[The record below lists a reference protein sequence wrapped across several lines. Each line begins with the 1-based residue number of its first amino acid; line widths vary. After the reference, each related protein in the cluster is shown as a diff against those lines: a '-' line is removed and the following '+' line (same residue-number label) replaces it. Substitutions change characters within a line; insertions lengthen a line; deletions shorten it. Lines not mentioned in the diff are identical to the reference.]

1 MTASTL
7 IVSALILLSTLA
19 ATPTALGEPPS
30 LSKVRAV
37 VRSANRAFEQQD
49 YESAAHAYASLPPTP
64 DRPAEVCY
72 NEGLTFAALGDT
84 ERARLAFRMAD
95 LNADS
100 DSMRANARFN
110 LGRLAYDSAIGHSAE
125 EPDKA
130 MAALREA
137 ARVYRSVLA
146 VRPDDAE
153 AAKNVERCRLAVRA
167 IEERLQQEAEQLREQ
182 AEQLQQMA
190 QQLQDLAERQ
200 QEASEQS
207 QSANEQMQQDSSIGA
222 ESSRQ
227 SREQQQGLSEE
238 TREML
243 RKLLDQLGQTP
254 ENAPGQTEMSEAMSE
269 IEQAMQNQSG
279 AEQDLQRTQ
288 PGRAVPKQEQAAEDL
303 AEAAERLAEAARQ
316 QSGKG
321 QQMGQGQ
328 GQNRPDQPEPGEGGE
343 DGQSEN
349 EEQARQLS
357 GRESPT
363 KPREVDR
370 LGEQDGDP
378 IARQYLEKEIRDRA
392 SRIRRGPPLPTDKD
406 W

>member
-1 MTASTL
+1 MVAG
-7 IVSALILLSTLA
+7 
-19 ATPTALGEPPS
+19 TPQAHSEPPS
-30 LSKVRAV
+30 ISKVRTV

-72 NEGLTFAALGDT
+72 NEGLTFAALGDI

-110 LGRLAYDSAIGHSAE
+110 LGRLAYDIAIGLSAE

-130 MAALREA
+130 MDALREA

-146 VRPDDAE
+146 VRPDDSE
-153 AAKNVERCRLAVRA
+153 AAKNVERCRLAIRA
-167 IEERLQQEAEQLREQ
+167 IEEQLKQEAEEQ
-182 AEQLQQMA
+182 QRRAEQLEQMA

-200 QEASEQS
+200 QQASQQS
-207 QSANEQMQQDSSIGA
+207 QSANDQMQQDSSIGA

-227 SREQQQGLSEE
+227 SQEAQQELSEE

-243 RKLLDQLGQTP
+243 QQLMNQLGQTP
-254 ENAPGQTEMSEAMSE
+254 DNAPGQTEMSEAMSE
-269 IEQAMQNQSG
+269 IEQATQNQSG

-321 QQMGQGQ
+321 QEQGKGEGEDRQ
-328 GQNRPDQPEPGEGGE
+328 DQPQPGEGQEGA
-343 DGQSEN
+343 DGGN
-349 EEQARQLS
+349 EQQDQPQDNQR
-357 GRESPT
+357 PT
-363 KPREVDR
+363 RPREVDR

-392 SRIRRGPPLPTDKD
+392 NRVRRGPPLPTDKD